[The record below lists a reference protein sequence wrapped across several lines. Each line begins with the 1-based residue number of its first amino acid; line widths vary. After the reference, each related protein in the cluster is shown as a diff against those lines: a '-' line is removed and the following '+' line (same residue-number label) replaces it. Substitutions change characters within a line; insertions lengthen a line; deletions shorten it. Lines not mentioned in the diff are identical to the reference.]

1 MKKKTIAALVAG
13 LGLASAA
20 QAQSSV
26 TLYGRLDNGI
36 EYIHGVT
43 NGNGQSANR
52 WRGESGDWGTSMLG
66 FKGTEDLGGG
76 NYALFQL
83 EQGLNTANGTVG
95 GNGGFNRWATVGLKN
110 KDYGTLSA
118 GRMLWISN
126 GVWDFDPFVQE
137 AWSSASLVR
146 GRNWPQTSN
155 NIRYQSPVV
164 GGFDVELRM
173 SLGNQTNFNQGAVGS
188 YGRSTGAQ
196 LTYTNSL
203 FQIRGL
209 YDELRDSNG
218 RFSDLFNYS
227 KEYVVAA
234 NVFLG
239 SFKLQG
245 AYTHMMAGDVTTA
258 GAATAADHEW
268 LGLTYQVN
276 PVVAVTVGGFHI
288 NANGNPAQGGGAA
301 TIYEVGGTYNLS
313 KRTFLY
319 LTGAQARNTSN
330 ATYGLGANSV
340 GSADNALP
348 GHTQT
353 GFYAGINHTF

>member
-1 MKKKTIAALVAG
+1 MKKKTIAAVVAG

-66 FKGTEDLGGG
+66 FKGAEDLGGG

-146 GRNWPQTSN
+146 GRNWPQASN
-155 NIRYQSPVV
+155 NIRYQSPVI

-173 SLGNQTNFNQGAVGS
+173 ALGNQPNFNRGAVGS

-209 YDELRDSNG
+209 YDELRDANG

-239 SFKLQG
+239 AFKLQG
-245 AYTHMMAGDVTTA
+245 AYTHMMAGDVTVG

-268 LGLTYQVN
+268 LGVTYQVN
-276 PVVAVTVGGFHI
+276 PVVAVTLGGFHI

-301 TIYEVGGTYNLS
+301 TIYELGGTYNLS

-319 LTGAQARNTSN
+319 LTAAQARNTSN